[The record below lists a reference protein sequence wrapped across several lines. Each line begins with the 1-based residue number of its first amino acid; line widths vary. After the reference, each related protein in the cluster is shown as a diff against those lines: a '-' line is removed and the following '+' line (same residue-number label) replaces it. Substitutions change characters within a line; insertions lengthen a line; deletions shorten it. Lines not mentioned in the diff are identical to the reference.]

1 MKAGDRYSLVPEA
14 DNASEEMSLMEI
26 QEETKRRPLYQR
38 TAEALSEILESVE
51 PGTYLPSE
59 PKLARS
65 LGVSRATLREAMRIF
80 ERRGRIV
87 RRQGVGT
94 YVTQMPHV
102 IDTGIETLESIE
114 RLADRIGLAVETGDL
129 EIRERTATEEEQRQ
143 FKWKDGLPVVEI
155 SRVILADGR
164 PVAFLIDILPE
175 EHLPADII
183 AGKFRGSILDVL
195 LQREEPELRQ
205 CLTDITALPAS
216 PEVARHLK
224 IQRGDALLFFEARL
238 YSKEGEVIDHTH
250 SYFLPGTFRFHIN
263 RRLP

>member
-1 MKAGDRYSLVPEA
+1 
-14 DNASEEMSLMEI
+14 MSRMEI
-26 QEETKRRPLYQR
+26 QEETKRRPLYQI

-59 PKLARS
+59 PKLART

-114 RLADRIGLAVETGDL
+114 RLADRIGLEVETGDL
-129 EIRERTATEEEQRQ
+129 EIRERTATDKELRR
-143 FKWKDGLPVVEI
+143 FKWDKDLQLIEI
-155 SRVILADGR
+155 SRVILAEGR

-175 EHLPADII
+175 KNLPADIK
-183 AGKFRGSILDVL
+183 AGKFRGSVLDIL
-195 LQREEPELRQ
+195 LQRDEPELRQ
-205 CLTDITALPAS
+205 CLTDITAVSAS
-216 PEVARHLK
+216 AEVARHLK
-224 IQRGDALLFFEARL
+224 IQRGDVLLLFEAWL
-238 YSKEGEVIDHTH
+238 YSKEGEVIDHTF